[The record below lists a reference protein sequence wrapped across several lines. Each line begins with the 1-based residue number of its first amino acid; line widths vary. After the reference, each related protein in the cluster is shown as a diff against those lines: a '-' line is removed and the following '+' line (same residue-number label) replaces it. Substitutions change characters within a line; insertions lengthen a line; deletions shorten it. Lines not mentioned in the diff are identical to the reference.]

1 MKVSVF
7 PQRQENTG
15 FAAIVARG
23 GGAEDRGTPGST
35 SRRGRPVPGLPQR
48 QENVGFAAVVAR
60 AEEQGAED
68 WDAAKG

>member
-1 MKVSVF
+1 MYSDNMKVSVF
-7 PQRQENTG
+7 
-15 FAAIVARG
+15 
-23 GGAEDRGTPGST
+23 
-35 SRRGRPVPGLPQR
+35 PQR